1 LGGKNKEKNY
11 LHKMIVPLQAA
22 FFTQAGPVTLLIS
35 LALRLNHH
43 FQHMRKLLLPVFLL
57 LGITCQAQMK
67 AEDVQTFTLK
77 NGMKFL
83 VVEDNSIPNANMYLF
98 YKVGSRNE
106 YQGITGL
113 SHFFEHMM
121 FNGAKKYGPKEFD
134 RTMEFNGGANNAY
147 TREDVT
153 VYTDWFPASAT
164 EVMFDLEGDR
174 ISSLSIDP
182 KMVES
187 ERGVVLSERST
198 GLENS
203 PWNLLSQSV
212 QAQAFQEHP
221 YHWPV
226 IGYEDDM
233 KNWKHEDLERYFK
246 TYYAPNNC
254 VVVIAGAVKTA
265 DVKKLAEKYL
275 EPIPAQP
282 APPKV
287 HQAEPVQRGERRI
300 VVQKDVAT
308 PYLNIVYK
316 APEAKHEDYYTLA
329 LLSDILSSGKSSR
342 LYAALVDNKQLA
354 TSVFTS
360 YSESFDP
367 TLFGI
372 YAVANK
378 GINEADVENAIYE
391 ELEKIKKDGITENEL
406 QKVKNKKLIEFYGQ
420 VETIN
425 GKSNNIGTYEVFF
438 GDYKKMFDAPAQ
450 YNKVTADDIKKAAN
464 KYFIKTART
473 IGVLKANTEE

>member
-1 LGGKNKEKNY
+1 MKKN
-11 LHKMIVPLQAA
+11 LFVPALLLLCISLQA
-22 FFTQAGPVTLLIS
+22 QL
-35 LALRLNHH
+35 
-43 FQHMRKLLLPVFLL
+43 
-57 LGITCQAQMK
+57 K
-67 AEDVQTFTLK
+67 ADDVKTFTLK

-83 VVEDNSIPNANMYLF
+83 VAEDHSIPNANMYLF

-134 RTMEFNGGANNAY
+134 RVMEYNGGSNNAY
-147 TREDVT
+147 TTENVT
-153 VYTDWFPASAT
+153 VYTDWFPSSAT
-164 EVMFDLEGDR
+164 EVIFDLEADR

-233 KNWKHEDLERYFK
+233 KNWKQSDLERYFK

-254 VVVIAGAVKTA
+254 VVVVSGNIRYDEVKE
-265 DVKKLAEKYL
+265 LAEKYL
-275 EPIPAQP
+275 GPIPAQP
-282 APPKV
+282 EPPKV
-287 HQAEPVQRGERRI
+287 HTVEPPQTGERRI
-300 VVQKDVAT
+300 TVKKEVAN
-308 PYLNIVYK
+308 PYINIVYR
-316 APEAKHEDYYTLA
+316 APEANHDDYYALT

-342 LYAALVDNKQLA
+342 LHASLVDQKQQA
-354 TSVFTS
+354 TAVFSS
-360 YSESFDP
+360 YGESFDP
-367 TLFGI
+367 TLFGL

-378 GINEADVENAIYE
+378 GVNETDLEKSIYE
-391 ELEKIKKDGITENEL
+391 EIEKIKKDGITEKEL
-406 QKVKNKKLIEFYGQ
+406 QKVKNQRLIGFYNQ

-438 GDYKKMFDAPAQ
+438 GDYKKMFDAPAA
-450 YNKVTADDIKKAAN
+450 YDKVTADDIRRVAN
-464 KYFIKTART
+464 QYFTKSNRT
-473 IGVLKANTEE
+473 VGILKSNVED

>member
-1 LGGKNKEKNY
+1 
-11 LHKMIVPLQAA
+11 MAD
-22 FFTQAGPVTLLIS
+22 LIANDS
-35 LALRLNHH
+35 LALTLIKIHNMKRI
-43 FQHMRKLLLPVFLL
+43 
-57 LGITCQAQMK
+57 ITMAFVLFATTTQAQMK
-67 AEDVQTFTLK
+67 AEDVKTFTLK

-83 VVEDNSIPNANMYLF
+83 VIEDNSIPNANMYLF

-121 FNGAKKYGPKEFD
+121 FNGAKKYGPKLFD
-134 RTMEFNGGANNAY
+134 QTMEFNGGANNAY
-147 TREDVT
+147 TTENVT
-153 VYTDWFPASAT
+153 VYTNWFPSSAT
-164 EVMFDLEGDR
+164 EVIFDLEGDR

-203 PWNLLSQSV
+203 PWQLLFQTTQGV
-212 QAQAFQEHP
+212 AFLEHP

-233 KNWKHEDLERYFK
+233 KNWKQTDLERYFK

-254 VVVIAGAVKTA
+254 VTVISGNVKF
-265 DVKKLAEKYL
+265 DQVKKLAEKYI

-287 HQAEPVQRGERRI
+287 NIVEPPQTGERR
-300 VVQKDVAT
+300 VMMQKDVAT
-308 PYLNIVYK
+308 PYLGINWHV
-316 APEAKHEDYYTLA
+316 PEAKHEDYYA
-329 LLSDILSSGKSSR
+329 LTILSDILTSGRSSR
-342 LYAALVDNKQLA
+342 LYSSLVDKKQLA
-354 TSVFTS
+354 TQVFTNFG
-360 YSESFDP
+360 ESFDP
-367 TLFGI
+367 TLFI
-372 YAVANK
+372 IAAVTAKNV
-378 GINEADVENAIYE
+378 NENDLEKAIYE

-406 QKVKNKKLIEFYGQ
+406 QKIKNQKLMEFYGQ

-438 GDYKKMFDAPAQ
+438 GDYKKMFDAPAA
-450 YNKVTADDIKKAAN
+450 YNKVTAEDVKNVAV
-464 KYFIKTART
+464 KYFTKKNRT
-473 IGVLKANTEE
+473 VGILKSNTEE

>member
-1 LGGKNKEKNY
+1 MKN
-11 LHKMIVPLQAA
+11 
-22 FFTQAGPVTLLIS
+22 FFIS
-35 LALRLNHH
+35 SLMLLAL
-43 FQHMRKLLLPVFLL
+43 MAK
-57 LGITCQAQMK
+57 AQMK
-67 AEDVQTFTLK
+67 AEDVKSFILK

-83 VVEDNSIPNANMYLF
+83 VIEDNSIPNANMYLF

-106 YQGITGL
+106 YNGITGL

-147 TREDVT
+147 TRKDVT
-153 VYTDWFPASAT
+153 VYTNWFPASAT
-164 EVMFDLEGDR
+164 EVIFDLEGDR

-182 KMVES
+182 KIVES

-198 GLENS
+198 SLENS
-203 PWNLLSQSV
+203 PWVYLTQSV

-233 KNWKHEDLERYFK
+233 KNWKQADLERYFK

-254 VVVIAGAVKTA
+254 VVVVSGAIKLD
-265 DVKKLAEKYL
+265 DVKKYAEKYL
-275 EPIPAQP
+275 EPIPSQP
-282 APPKV
+282 EPPKIFV
-287 HQAEPVQRGERRI
+287 VEPLQMGERRI
-300 VVQKDVAT
+300 TLKKDVAT
-308 PYLNIVYK
+308 PYLYMGYK
-316 APEAKHEDYYTLA
+316 APDAKNEDYYALA

-342 LYAALVDNKQLA
+342 LYSTLVDKNQMA

-360 YSESFDP
+360 YDESFDP
-367 TLFGI
+367 TLFGF
-372 YAVANK
+372 YAVCSK
-378 GINEADVENAIYE
+378 GINETDVEKTIDE
-391 ELEKIKKDGITENEL
+391 EIAKIKKEGINEREL
-406 QKVKNKKLIEFYGQ
+406 IKVKNQKLIEFYGQ

-438 GDYKKMFDAPAQ
+438 GDYKKMFDAPASF
-450 YNKVTADDIKKAAN
+450 NKVTADDIKRVAN
-464 KYFIKTART
+464 KYLLKSTRT
-473 IGVLKANTEE
+473 VGILKAQVDE

>member
-1 LGGKNKEKNY
+1 MKK
-11 LHKMIVPLQAA
+11 
-22 FFTQAGPVTLLIS
+22 FT
-35 LALRLNHH
+35 
-43 FQHMRKLLLPVFLL
+43 LPVFLL
-57 LGITCQAQMK
+57 LGILANAQMK
-67 AEDVQTFTLK
+67 ADDVKTFTLR

-121 FNGAKKYGPKEFD
+121 FNGAKKFGPKEFD

-164 EVMFDLEGDR
+164 ETMFDLEGDR

-203 PWNLLSQSV
+203 PWQLLTHSV
-212 QAQAFQEHP
+212 QAQAFLEHP

-233 KNWKHEDLERYFK
+233 KNWKQADLERYFK

-254 VVVIAGAVKTA
+254 VVVVSGAVKT
-265 DVKKLAEKYL
+265 DNIKKLAEKYL

-282 APPKV
+282 DPPKV
-287 HQAEPVQRGERRI
+287 HITEPPQTGERRI
-300 VVQKDVAT
+300 ILKKDVAT
-308 PYLNIVYK
+308 PYLYIVYK
-316 APEAKHEDYYTLA
+316 VPEAKNDDYYPLA

-354 TSVFTS
+354 NSVSTS
-360 YSESFDP
+360 YDESFDP
-367 TLFGI
+367 TLFGF
-372 YAVANK
+372 YAVTNK
-378 GINEADVENAIYE
+378 AVNETDLEKAIYD
-391 ELEKIKKDGITENEL
+391 ELEKLKKDGITEREL
-406 QKVKNKKLIEFYGQ
+406 QKVKNQKLIEFYGQ

-425 GKSNNIGTYEVFF
+425 GKSDNIGTYEVFF

-450 YNKVTADDIKKAAN
+450 YNKVTAEDIKRVAN
-464 KYFIKTART
+464 KYFAKSNRT
-473 IGVLKANTEE
+473 VGILKSEVED